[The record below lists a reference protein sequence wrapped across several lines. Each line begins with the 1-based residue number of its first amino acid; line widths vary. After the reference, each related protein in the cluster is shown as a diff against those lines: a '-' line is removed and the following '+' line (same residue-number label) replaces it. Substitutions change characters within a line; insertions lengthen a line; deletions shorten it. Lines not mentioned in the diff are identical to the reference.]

1 LFFEELKKFRL
12 VPVIVIDNAESAG
25 PLAEAIVGGGLSCVE
40 ITLRTEG
47 ALETIKTM
55 VARPELTV
63 GAGTVFTLDQAKA
76 AVDLG
81 ARFIVSPGMSTTLI
95 DWCLAHQV
103 PVIPGCATP
112 TEIQTAMERGLDTVK
127 FFPAEQLGG
136 VKMLATLASV
146 FQTMH
151 FMPTGG
157 ITAGNLLQYLALPQV
172 VACGGSWLV
181 KTEWLRKK
189 KFNDIQGE
197 IGRAVQLLPPQ
208 TDSQQKE

>member
-1 LFFEELKKFRL
+1 MFLEELKQFRL
-12 VPVIVIDNAESAG
+12 VPVIVIDDAESAA
-25 PLAEAIVGGGLSCVE
+25 PLAEAIVAGGLSCVE
-40 ITLRTEG
+40 ITLRTGG
-47 ALETIKTM
+47 ALATIKTM
-55 VARPELTV
+55 AARPELTV

-81 ARFIVSPGMSTTLI
+81 ARFIVSPGMSTTLV

-103 PVIPGCATP
+103 PVIPSCATP

-146 FQTMH
+146 FQSMH

-181 KTEWLRKK
+181 KTEWLREK
-189 KFNDIQGE
+189 KFTEIQGE
-197 IGRAVQLLPPQ
+197 IGRAVQLL
-208 TDSQQKE
+208 DSQVKE